1 MKTCFKVFVA
11 LMFSALVFGTV
22 AVAEIAPFEYS
33 FVEPTANDL
42 TLEDAV
48 AIADAYFSSHSD
60 RVVIHHEDVSQYE
73 RTTSFIRI
81 AQEGEP
87 MYCWVVAYNDGTH
100 MLSGYGFVGM
110 VIVNSP
116 DGRIIDYCS
125 DSYWK
130 CFADWESA
138 SIFEDRSYSEIYG
151 AIDMI
156 ALPQANRVKHIMPD
170 MYTIR
175 EEEALKIANQL
186 VAGYQHIAEDDVK
199 LEYSISMWL
208 DQDLLV
214 SDHPIWRIQYIHYQ
228 DSVGETLIQDRLQ
241 YTVAVYAHTG
251 TVWYV
256 IDHISNQVVYANHS
270 GCHMP
275 ILEESFEPSEWLLSN
290 YDILFGTP

>member
-1 MKTCFKVFVA
+1 MKICFRAFVV
-11 LMFSALVFGTV
+11 LMFSILVLGTV
-22 AVAEIAPFEYS
+22 AVAEITPFKYS

-42 TLEDAV
+42 TLEDAMV
-48 AIADAYFSSHSD
+48 IADAYFSSHSN

-73 RTTSFIRI
+73 RITSFIRI
-81 AQEGEP
+81 AQEDEP
-87 MYCWVVAYNDGTH
+87 MYCWVVAYNDGTR

-125 DSYWK
+125 DSYWE

-138 SIFEDRSYSEIYG
+138 LIFEDRSCPEIFG
-151 AIDMI
+151 AIDTI
-156 ALPQANRVKHIMPD
+156 ALPQANRVKHVMPD

-175 EEEALKIANQL
+175 EEEALRIANQL
-186 VAGYQHIAEDDVK
+186 VAGYQHIAEGDVK

-208 DQDLLV
+208 DRDLLV
-214 SDHPIWRIQYIHYQ
+214 SDHPIWHIQYIRYQ
-228 DSVGETLIQDRLQ
+228 DSEVEVPIPEHLQ
-241 YTVAVYAHTG
+241 YTVAIYAHTG

-256 IDHISNQVVYANHS
+256 IDHISNHVVYADHS

-275 ILEESFEPSEWLLSN
+275 IIEESFEPSEWQFSN
-290 YDILFGTP
+290 YGMLFSTP